1 MKDLSSGARGDG
13 FGEERKRMFL
23 VALRGGEGVLAA
35 CRAVGISNRT
45 AYNHRRDDPEFAR
58 QWALVRG
65 MATLPLDLA
74 LYERAVEGVEEPV
87 YFYGKL
93 SHVRRRRSD
102 ALLGRMLAAEKPE
115 KYGRSA
121 PALAQGKL
129 AKRLKRLARR
139 LEALEA
145 RLESDVRTA
154 RRASEAV
161 NFMNPAAPSAAAPKS
176 SGGLGKSGT
185 NWRLSAARRRVRPVK
200 LRVFADSRE
209 PHSVRERSRDPHP
222 RPPARRAAIP
232 ARRAIRE

>member
-1 MKDLSSGARGDG
+1 MMNDLSSGARGDG

-23 VALRGGEGVLAA
+23 LALRSGEGVLAA

-45 AYNHRRDDPEFAR
+45 AYNHRRDNPEFAR
-58 QWALVRG
+58 QWALARG

-102 ALLGRMLAAEKPE
+102 ALLGRLLAAEKPA

-121 PALAQGKL
+121 SAQAQGKL
-129 AKRLKRLARR
+129 AKRLKRLSRR

-145 RLESDVRTA
+145 RLEESDLRTVR
-154 RRASEAV
+154 SGGEAV
-161 NFMNPAAPSAAAPKS
+161 NFVNHAAPSADAPIRRGS
-176 SGGLGKSGT
+176 RGKSRPG
-185 NWRLSAARRRVRPVK
+185 WRLSAARRR
-200 LRVFADSRE
+200 ARE
-209 PHSVRERSRDPHP
+209 PGSLDYR
-222 RPPARRAAIP
+222 
-232 ARRAIRE
+232 

>member
-1 MKDLSSGARGDG
+1 MNDLSRARGDG
-13 FGEERKRMFL
+13 FGEQRKRMFL

-45 AYNHRRDDPEFAR
+45 AYNHRRDDPIFAR
-58 QWALVRG
+58 QWALARG

-102 ALLGRMLAAEKPE
+102 ALLGRLLAAEKPE

-121 PALAQGKL
+121 PAQAQGKL
-129 AKRLKRLARR
+129 AKRLKRLSRR

-145 RLESDVRTA
+145 RLEEKDLRTVRSG
-154 RRASEAV
+154 SEVV
-161 NFMNPAAPSAAAPKS
+161 NFVNQAAPSPAASKRRTRR
-176 SGGLGKSGT
+176 GKSRPG
-185 NWRLSAARRRVRPVK
+185 WRLSAARRR
-200 LRVFADSRE
+200 AG
-209 PHSVRERSRDPHP
+209 DPG
-222 RPPARRAAIP
+222 ISDNG
-232 ARRAIRE
+232 